1 VTTVRPDVVLLSGS
15 GVWLRSSP
23 ARLSVPAPTNGS
35 RSSGSW
41 PRPRGVSAKARRPS
55 KSNPPPWLSASS
67 PPPTVTIRKRVKKN
81 PMGLVAQAARA
92 STLLPL
98 SKRCG
103 ARGDA
108 NFAGCPRFDRQCG
121 RGGVRL
127 RRAHNASEGRDAGVH
142 RVFGPS
148 PRRNPLACA
157 PVCSACGLPR
167 RCGCLISRVW
177 VRCAC
182 ASAAPARPKR
192 QKGGG

>member
-1 VTTVRPDVVLLSGS
+1 MAPLLPGASQCPCSHEWLPQLRLLAPAPRCLSEGEAPLQVESSPLAFCLLS
-15 GVWLRSSP
+15 SSHGH
-23 ARLSVPAPTNGS
+23 NQ
-35 RSSGSW
+35 
-41 PRPRGVSAKARRPS
+41 
-55 KSNPPPWLSASS
+55 
-67 PPPTVTIRKRVKKN
+67 RKRVKKN

-127 RRAHNASEGRDAGVH
+127 RRAHHASEGHDAGVH

-157 PVCSACGLPR
+157 SVRSACGLPR